1 MRNKLIFVL
10 VVDRHK
16 LSTNRF
22 TELLSLLPG
31 PLLWKQLDKLGT
43 KSIPA
48 VRKSCEYINETIPM
62 YLTICLKKIT
72 QAFYSLS
79 LSNIEANIHHNC
91 KKVVGTH
98 IPLSPLFAAEVRT
111 FIAREKVRCARRVQ
125 VQVRIQPISKT
136 PLSPCWMDLRCL
148 RVIKICQNTNQ
159 I

>member
-48 VRKSCEYINETIPM
+48 VRKCCEYINETIPM

-79 LSNIEANIHHNC
+79 LSNIEANIRHNC
-91 KKVVGTH
+91 KKVIGTH
-98 IPLSPLFAAEVRT
+98 TRLSPLFSAEVRT
-111 FIAREKVRCARRVQ
+111 FIAREKSAVRGEC
-125 VQVRIQPISKT
+125 
-136 PLSPCWMDLRCL
+136 RCRCGFNPFQKHL
-148 RVIKICQNTNQ
+148 
-159 I
+159 